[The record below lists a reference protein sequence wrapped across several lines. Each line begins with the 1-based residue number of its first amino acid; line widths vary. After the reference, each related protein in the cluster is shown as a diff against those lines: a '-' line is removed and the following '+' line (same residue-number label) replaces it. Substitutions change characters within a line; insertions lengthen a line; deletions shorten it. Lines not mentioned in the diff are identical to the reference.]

1 MTLATYVVS
10 RWPGHIHI
18 QTKFYFLPGA
28 LATDASTL
36 EPPWHLPAPCQSRKP
51 PEAVQGP
58 EYRLGISCDQ
68 SNRANAR
75 LALLGIRGTGCKP
88 PDALHRRLL

>member
-1 MTLATYVVS
+1 MTLVTLY
-10 RWPGHIHI
+10 PGDIHFNS
-18 QTKFYFLPGA
+18 KESFAFSPGA
-28 LATDASTL
+28 LATDASAL

-51 PEAVQGP
+51 PETVQEP
-58 EYRLGISCDQ
+58 EHRLGISCDQ